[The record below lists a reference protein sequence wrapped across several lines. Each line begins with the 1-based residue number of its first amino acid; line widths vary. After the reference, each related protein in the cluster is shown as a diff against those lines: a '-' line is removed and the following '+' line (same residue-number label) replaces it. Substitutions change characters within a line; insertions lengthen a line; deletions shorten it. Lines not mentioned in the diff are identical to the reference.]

1 MAGPA
6 GLNPEGAGEPAARA
20 TILDVAAAAGVSRQT
35 VTRAMNGMEGI
46 SPATKARVLA
56 AADAL
61 AYRPSR
67 FGRGLVLGGAQQL
80 GLIVDDLRNPYS
92 PALAAAVVRAAA
104 ARGWNVML
112 ADVALTRDADRM
124 VEALGLQT
132 DAVVGYFGTRAAEW
146 VALLGSVPVV
156 EIDPSAGVA
165 GGAVHLDPGAAIV
178 RLVDHL
184 VHAGVRHVVVL
195 DFPGPDRPSRRATR
209 MRAAFADRGQ
219 EPALEAVD
227 HPTAEQAAVATE
239 RLLAAGPRPD
249 AILAFNDVMAL
260 GVLSACR
267 RAGVDVPGEVRVVG
281 IDGLPLGALVTPTLT
296 TLEVDV
302 DEVARQALDLATGMV
317 AGRTPRSGPGAER
330 TVRHR
335 LLLRESA

>member
-6 GLNPEGAGEPAARA
+6 GLSPDDPSGTPGRA

-46 SPATKARVLA
+46 SAATKERVLA
-56 AADAL
+56 AAEAL

-67 FGRGLVLGGAQQL
+67 FGRGLVLGGEQQL

-104 ARGWNVML
+104 AQGWNVML
-112 ADVALTRDADRM
+112 ADIALTGDAGRM
-124 VEALGLQT
+124 VEALGAQT
-132 DAVVGYFGTRAAEW
+132 DAVVGYFGKRAPEFI
-146 VALLGSVPVV
+146 ALLGSVPVV
-156 EIDPSAGVA
+156 ELDPSGPVT
-165 GGAVHLDPGAAIV
+165 GGAVHLDPGKAV
-178 RLVDHL
+178 EGLVEHL
-184 VHAGVRHVVVL
+184 IGAGVRHAVVL
-195 DFPGPDRPSRRATR
+195 DSAGPDLPSRRATR
-209 MRAAFADRGQ
+209 MRIAFAARGQ
-219 EPALEAVD
+219 DVAVEAVAE
-227 HPTAEQAAVATE
+227 PTAEQAAEATE
-239 RLLAAGPRPD
+239 GLLRRDPRPD

-267 RAGVDVPGEVRVVG
+267 RAGMDVPGEVRVIGV
-281 IDGLPLGALVTPTLT
+281 DGLPLGALVTPTLT

-302 DEVARQALDLATGMV
+302 DEVARQALVLAVGMV
-317 AGRTPRSGPGAER
+317 AGRTPRSGPEAER